1 MIKKRVDGKEIK
13 IKTNT
18 VWYHFVKVIEEMRVG
33 ELKSAVQLQDLV
45 TERIRRLNPSLNLP
59 DRSQILNQISRYN
72 NEFARVLVRNGNL
85 YQKVRKGKSLEAF
98 KEMQKEE
105 PVQKTFHFDSDE
117 RDSKRMK
124 RNIQVFGKGFAGP
137 IHLVFESFEELREFV
152 NSQK

>member
-98 KEMQKEE
+98 KEKQKEE
-105 PVQKTFHFDSDE
+105 MKQGTLSFDE
-117 RDSKRMK
+117 GESKRMK

>member
-45 TERIRRLNPSLNLP
+45 TERIRQLNPSLNLP
-59 DRSQILNQISRYN
+59 NRSQILNQISRYN

-98 KEMQKEE
+98 KEKQKEE
-105 PVQKTFHFDSDE
+105 MKQGTLSFDE
-117 RDSKRMK
+117 GESKRMK

>member
-45 TERIRRLNPSLNLP
+45 TERIRQLNPSLNLP
-59 DRSQILNQISRYN
+59 DRIQILNQISRYN

-85 YQKVRKGKSLEAF
+85 YQKVRKGKSLKAF
-98 KEMQKEE
+98 KEKQKEE
-105 PVQKTFHFDSDE
+105 MKQGTFSFDE
-117 RDSKRMK
+117 GESKRMK

>member
-45 TERIRRLNPSLNLP
+45 TERIRQLNPSLNLP

-98 KEMQKEE
+98 KEKQKEE
-105 PVQKTFHFDSDE
+105 MKQGTLSFDE
-117 RDSKRMK
+117 GESKRMK

>member
-45 TERIRRLNPSLNLP
+45 TERIRQLNPSLNLP
-59 DRSQILNQISRYN
+59 NRSQILNQISRYN

-85 YQKVRKGKSLEAF
+85 YQKVMKGKSLEAF
-98 KEMQKEE
+98 KEKQKEE
-105 PVQKTFHFDSDE
+105 MKQGTLSFDE
-117 RDSKRMK
+117 GESKRMK